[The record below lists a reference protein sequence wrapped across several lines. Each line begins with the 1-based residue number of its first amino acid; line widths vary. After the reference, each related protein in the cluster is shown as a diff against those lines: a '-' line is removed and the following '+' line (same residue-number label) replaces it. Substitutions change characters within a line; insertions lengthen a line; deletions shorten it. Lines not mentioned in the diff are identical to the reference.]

1 MLTHAKILQ
10 PCYAISMPLTH
21 ATHSNRAR
29 HLHQHK
35 KWSHMND
42 FSKQPTP
49 AQEDQPDSNAAPTQA
64 TPAQPAPAHP
74 APTQAT
80 PAGTSH
86 PLFDLLPLT
95 PDHKL
100 IPIDPEDALMR
111 YSSWVQ
117 SQGITL
123 WPHQEEA
130 LLDLASNEHVI
141 LGTPTGS
148 GKSLVAVGMC
158 YFACTQNKTIYYT
171 APIKALVSEK
181 FFYLVKLFGKDLV
194 GMITGDCV
202 INSEAPIICCTAEIL
217 AQDALRWETDSDIKL
232 VCMDEFHYFGD
243 KDRGW
248 AWQVPLLVLKDTQFL
263 LMSAT
268 LGDTTALAQKLK
280 SLTQR
285 DVSTITNAPRP
296 VPLSYSYSTLSLE
309 ASVELIMQQRG
320 VPVYIVCFAQ
330 SEAQKSAAALASF
343 GISNKEEREEI
354 KKELAGF
361 NFSTAYGKEL
371 KRLLLCGVGVHHAG
385 MLPRYR
391 LLVER
396 LAQKG
401 LLPVICGTDTLG
413 VGINV
418 PIHTVVLRALAKYD
432 GRRMRILNS
441 REFHQITGRAG
452 RSGFDTEGVVVSL
465 ATPYEIERLRARAK
479 AANDPKKLK
488 RIKVPK
494 PPEGYVGWSEHTFQ
508 KLIESE
514 PEALTPRLKITHAMV
529 LAEVMHGGAAYARLH
544 ALIKNSFQTAEEQE
558 KLIHACQE
566 IFATLMDAGVIVR
579 EEATGAAVQPGDDT
593 ADAQPTATTAV
604 QPKGDTAATTAGDTN
619 ATAAADTW
627 ENASYALAKD
637 IPSDFALDQMLAPFV
652 IAACELIDRESPNY
666 ALDIVSLVEAS
677 LENPPQIMKA
687 LVKEAKNKALAEM
700 KMEGI
705 DYEERMERLE
715 NVSYEKPLKE
725 LIDAAYTRYCAEVPW
740 AKDFQLYP
748 KSIVRAMLESAN
760 DFKGYVQ
767 KISISR
773 SEGTLL
779 RYLSDAWRV
788 LAKTIPQ
795 EFINDDL
802 ERIISWLHMLIRTT
816 DSSLLDEWE
825 MDSLTAKAPQTPRVG
840 PAQIVEDPH
849 GLEVMIHNALFKR
862 VLLASKND
870 SAALG
875 KLDEPFGFYE
885 RKWRSVLDEF
895 FEAHEA
901 LYINQ
906 DARSKRYFSVD
917 TREEKTQHLWHAH
930 ISFLDAEGDIDF
942 GISADVN
949 LDATKTAGEVIFMH
963 YRAGAIEDLMETDE
977 Q

>member
-1 MLTHAKILQ
+1 
-10 PCYAISMPLTH
+10 
-21 ATHSNRAR
+21 
-29 HLHQHK
+29 
-35 KWSHMND
+35 MND

-64 TPAQPAPAHP
+64 TPAQPASA
-74 APTQAT
+74 QAT
-80 PAGTSH
+80 PTGGTSH

-579 EEATGAAVQPGDDT
+579 GEATGAAAQPGDDAAGDQPAAGTTSDT
-593 ADAQPTATTAV
+593 AATQPAGDTTPDTAAVQPTATT
-604 QPKGDTAATTAGDTN
+604 
-619 ATAAADTW
+619 AADTW

-725 LIDAAYTRYCAEVPW
+725 LIDVAYMRYCAEVPW

-825 MDSLTAKAPQTPRVG
+825 MDSLTAKTPQTPRVG

-849 GLEVMIHNALFKR
+849 GLEIMIHNALFKR

-942 GISADVN
+942 GISADVD

>member
-1 MLTHAKILQ
+1 
-10 PCYAISMPLTH
+10 
-21 ATHSNRAR
+21 
-29 HLHQHK
+29 
-35 KWSHMND
+35 MND

-64 TPAQPAPAHP
+64 TPAQPAPAQP
-74 APTQAT
+74 ASAQAT
-80 PAGTSH
+80 PTGGTSH

-579 EEATGAAVQPGDDT
+579 EEATGAAAQPGDDT
-593 ADAQPTATTAV
+593 AGDQPAAGTTSDTAAV
-604 QPKGDTAATTAGDTN
+604 QPAGDTN
-619 ATAAADTW
+619 ATAAAVQPAATVAADTW

-725 LIDAAYTRYCAEVPW
+725 LIDVAYMRYCAEVPW

-825 MDSLTAKAPQTPRVG
+825 MDSLTAKTPQTPRVG
-840 PAQIVEDPH
+840 PVQIVEDPH
-849 GLEVMIHNALFKR
+849 GLEIMIHNALFKR

-942 GISADVN
+942 GISADVD

-963 YRAGAIEDLMETDE
+963 YRAGAIEDLMEADE
-977 Q
+977 L

>member
-1 MLTHAKILQ
+1 
-10 PCYAISMPLTH
+10 
-21 ATHSNRAR
+21 
-29 HLHQHK
+29 
-35 KWSHMND
+35 MND

-49 AQEDQPDSNAAPTQA
+49 AQEDQPDSNAASTQA
-64 TPAQPAPAHP
+64 TPAQPATAPA
-74 APTQAT
+74 QAT
-80 PAGTSH
+80 PTGGTSH
-86 PLFDLLPLT
+86 PLFDLLPFT

-514 PEALTPRLKITHAMV
+514 PEALTPQLKITHAMV

-579 EEATGAAVQPGDDT
+579 KEGTGADAQPGDDAAGDQPAAGTTSDT
-593 ADAQPTATTAV
+593 AATQPAGDTTPDTAAVQPTATT
-604 QPKGDTAATTAGDTN
+604 
-619 ATAAADTW
+619 AADTW

-700 KMEGI
+700 KMKGI

-725 LIDAAYTRYCAEVPW
+725 LIDVAYMRYCAEVPW

-825 MDSLTAKAPQTPRVG
+825 MDSLTAKTPQTPRVG

-849 GLEVMIHNALFKR
+849 GLEIMIHNALFKR

-942 GISADVN
+942 GISADVD
-949 LDATKTAGEVIFMH
+949 LDTTKTAGEVIFMH
-963 YRAGAIEDLMETDE
+963 YRAGAIEDLMEADE
-977 Q
+977 L

>member
-1 MLTHAKILQ
+1 
-10 PCYAISMPLTH
+10 
-21 ATHSNRAR
+21 
-29 HLHQHK
+29 
-35 KWSHMND
+35 MND

-49 AQEDQPDSNAAPTQA
+49 AQEDHPDSNAASTQA
-64 TPAQPAPAHP
+64 TPAQ
-74 APTQAT
+74 AT
-80 PAGTSH
+80 PTGGTSH

-593 ADAQPTATTAV
+593 AGDQPAAGTTS
-604 QPKGDTAATTAGDTN
+604 DTAATTAGDTN
-619 ATAAADTW
+619 ATVAADTW

-725 LIDAAYTRYCAEVPW
+725 LIDVAYMRYCAEVPW

-779 RYLSDAWRV
+779 RYLSDTWRV

-825 MDSLTAKAPQTPRVG
+825 MDSLTAKTPQTPRVG

-849 GLEVMIHNALFKR
+849 GLEIMIHNALFKR

>member
-1 MLTHAKILQ
+1 
-10 PCYAISMPLTH
+10 
-21 ATHSNRAR
+21 
-29 HLHQHK
+29 
-35 KWSHMND
+35 MND

-49 AQEDQPDSNAAPTQA
+49 AQEDHPDSNAASTQA
-64 TPAQPAPAHP
+64 TPAQPATAPA
-74 APTQAT
+74 QAT
-80 PAGTSH
+80 PTGGTSH

-544 ALIKNSFQTAEEQE
+544 ALIKNSFQTAEEQQ

-579 EEATGAAVQPGDDT
+579 EEGTGTDAQPGDDT
-593 ADAQPTATTAV
+593 ASDQPAAGTTS
-604 QPKGDTAATTAGDTN
+604 DTAATQPAGDTN
-619 ATAAADTW
+619 ATAAAVQPTATTAADTW
-627 ENASYALAKD
+627 ENASYTLAKD

-687 LVKEAKNKALAEM
+687 LVKEARNKALAEM

-825 MDSLTAKAPQTPRVG
+825 MDSLTAKTPQTPRVG

-849 GLEVMIHNALFKR
+849 GLEIMIHNALFKR

-895 FEAHEA
+895 FEAHES

-942 GISADVN
+942 GISADVD

-963 YRAGAIEDLMETDE
+963 YRAGAIEDLMEADE
-977 Q
+977 L

>member
-1 MLTHAKILQ
+1 
-10 PCYAISMPLTH
+10 
-21 ATHSNRAR
+21 
-29 HLHQHK
+29 
-35 KWSHMND
+35 MND

-64 TPAQPAPAHP
+64 TPAQPAPAQP
-74 APTQAT
+74 ASTQAT
-80 PAGTSH
+80 PTGGTSH

-529 LAEVMHGGAAYARLH
+529 LAEVMHGGAAYTRLH

-579 EEATGAAVQPGDDT
+579 EEATGTDAQPGNDTAGDQPTAGTTSDTAAVQP
-593 ADAQPTATTAV
+593 
-604 QPKGDTAATTAGDTN
+604 AGDTS
-619 ATAAADTW
+619 ATAAANTW

-849 GLEVMIHNALFKR
+849 GLEIMIHNALFKR

-942 GISADVN
+942 GISADVD

-963 YRAGAIEDLMETDE
+963 YRAGAIEDLMEADE
-977 Q
+977 L

>member
-1 MLTHAKILQ
+1 
-10 PCYAISMPLTH
+10 
-21 ATHSNRAR
+21 
-29 HLHQHK
+29 
-35 KWSHMND
+35 MND

-64 TPAQPAPAHP
+64 TPAQPATAS
-74 APTQAT
+74 AQAT
-80 PAGTSH
+80 PTGGTSH
-86 PLFDLLPLT
+86 PLFDLLPFT

-593 ADAQPTATTAV
+593 AGDQPAAGTTS
-604 QPKGDTAATTAGDTN
+604 DTAATTAGDTN
-619 ATAAADTW
+619 ATVAADTW

-725 LIDAAYTRYCAEVPW
+725 LIDVAYMRYCAEVPW

-825 MDSLTAKAPQTPRVG
+825 MDSLTAKTPQTPRVG

-849 GLEVMIHNALFKR
+849 GLEIMIHNALFKR

-942 GISADVN
+942 GISADVD

-963 YRAGAIEDLMETDE
+963 YRAGAIEDLMEADE
-977 Q
+977 L

>member
-1 MLTHAKILQ
+1 
-10 PCYAISMPLTH
+10 
-21 ATHSNRAR
+21 
-29 HLHQHK
+29 
-35 KWSHMND
+35 MND

-64 TPAQPAPAHP
+64 TPAQPASTQ
-74 APTQAT
+74 PTPT
-80 PAGTSH
+80 GGTSH

-579 EEATGAAVQPGDDT
+579 EEATGAAAQPGDDT
-593 ADAQPTATTAV
+593 AGDQPAAGTTS
-604 QPKGDTAATTAGDTN
+604 DTAATTAGDTN
-619 ATAAADTW
+619 ATVAADTW

-637 IPSDFALDQMLAPFV
+637 IPNDFALDQMLAPFV

-725 LIDAAYTRYCAEVPW
+725 LIDVAYMRYCAEVPW

-825 MDSLTAKAPQTPRVG
+825 MDSLTAKTPQTPRVG

-849 GLEVMIHNALFKR
+849 GLEIMIHNALFKR

-942 GISADVN
+942 GISADVD

-963 YRAGAIEDLMETDE
+963 YRAGAIEDLMEADE
-977 Q
+977 L

>member
-1 MLTHAKILQ
+1 
-10 PCYAISMPLTH
+10 
-21 ATHSNRAR
+21 
-29 HLHQHK
+29 
-35 KWSHMND
+35 MND

-64 TPAQPAPAHP
+64 TPAQPAPAQP

-80 PAGTSH
+80 PTSSTSH

-579 EEATGAAVQPGDDT
+579 EEATGAAAQPRDDT
-593 ADAQPTATTAV
+593 AGDQPAAGTTS
-604 QPKGDTAATTAGDTN
+604 DTAATTAGDTN
-619 ATAAADTW
+619 ATVAADTW

-687 LVKEAKNKALAEM
+687 LVKEARNKALAEM

-779 RYLSDAWRV
+779 HYLSDAWRV

-825 MDSLTAKAPQTPRVG
+825 MDSLTAKTPQTPRVG

-849 GLEVMIHNALFKR
+849 GLEIMIHNALFKR

-942 GISADVN
+942 GISADVD

-963 YRAGAIEDLMETDE
+963 YRAGAIEDLMEADE
-977 Q
+977 L

>member
-1 MLTHAKILQ
+1 
-10 PCYAISMPLTH
+10 
-21 ATHSNRAR
+21 
-29 HLHQHK
+29 
-35 KWSHMND
+35 MND

-49 AQEDQPDSNAAPTQA
+49 AQEDHPDSNAASTQA
-64 TPAQPAPAHP
+64 TPAQPATAPA
-74 APTQAT
+74 QAT
-80 PAGTSH
+80 PTGGTSH

-579 EEATGAAVQPGDDT
+579 GEATGAAAQPGDDT
-593 ADAQPTATTAV
+593 AGDQPAAGTTS
-604 QPKGDTAATTAGDTN
+604 DTAATTAGDTN
-619 ATAAADTW
+619 ATTAADTW

-825 MDSLTAKAPQTPRVG
+825 MDSLTAKTPQTPRVG

-849 GLEVMIHNALFKR
+849 GLEIMIHNALFKR

-942 GISADVN
+942 GISADVD

-963 YRAGAIEDLMETDE
+963 YRAGAIEDLMEADE
-977 Q
+977 L

>member
-1 MLTHAKILQ
+1 
-10 PCYAISMPLTH
+10 
-21 ATHSNRAR
+21 
-29 HLHQHK
+29 
-35 KWSHMND
+35 MND

-64 TPAQPAPAHP
+64 TPAQPASA
-74 APTQAT
+74 QAT
-80 PAGTSH
+80 PTGGTSH

-544 ALIKNSFQTAEEQE
+544 ALIKNSFQTAEEQQ

-579 EEATGAAVQPGDDT
+579 EEGTGTDAQPGDDT
-593 ADAQPTATTAV
+593 ASDQPAAGTTS
-604 QPKGDTAATTAGDTN
+604 DTAATQPAGDTN
-619 ATAAADTW
+619 ATAAAVQPTATTAADTW
-627 ENASYALAKD
+627 ENASYTLAKD

-687 LVKEAKNKALAEM
+687 LVKEARNKALAEM

-849 GLEVMIHNALFKR
+849 GLEIMIHNALFKR

-942 GISADVN
+942 GISADVD

>member
-1 MLTHAKILQ
+1 
-10 PCYAISMPLTH
+10 
-21 ATHSNRAR
+21 
-29 HLHQHK
+29 
-35 KWSHMND
+35 
-42 FSKQPTP
+42 
-49 AQEDQPDSNAAPTQA
+49 
-64 TPAQPAPAHP
+64 
-74 APTQAT
+74 
-80 PAGTSH
+80 
-86 PLFDLLPLT
+86 
-95 PDHKL
+95 
-100 IPIDPEDALMR
+100 
-111 YSSWVQ
+111 
-117 SQGITL
+117 
-123 WPHQEEA
+123 
-130 LLDLASNEHVI
+130 
-141 LGTPTGS
+141 
-148 GKSLVAVGMC
+148 
-158 YFACTQNKTIYYT
+158 
-171 APIKALVSEK
+171 
-181 FFYLVKLFGKDLV
+181 
-194 GMITGDCV
+194 
-202 INSEAPIICCTAEIL
+202 
-217 AQDALRWETDSDIKL
+217 
-232 VCMDEFHYFGD
+232 
-243 KDRGW
+243 
-248 AWQVPLLVLKDTQFL
+248 
-263 LMSAT
+263 
-268 LGDTTALAQKLK
+268 
-280 SLTQR
+280 
-285 DVSTITNAPRP
+285 
-296 VPLSYSYSTLSLE
+296 
-309 ASVELIMQQRG
+309 
-320 VPVYIVCFAQ
+320 
-330 SEAQKSAAALASF
+330 
-343 GISNKEEREEI
+343 
-354 KKELAGF
+354 
-361 NFSTAYGKEL
+361 
-371 KRLLLCGVGVHHAG
+371 
-385 MLPRYR
+385 
-391 LLVER
+391 
-396 LAQKG
+396 
-401 LLPVICGTDTLG
+401 
-413 VGINV
+413 
-418 PIHTVVLRALAKYD
+418 
-432 GRRMRILNS
+432 
-441 REFHQITGRAG
+441 
-452 RSGFDTEGVVVSL
+452 
-465 ATPYEIERLRARAK
+465 
-479 AANDPKKLK
+479 
-488 RIKVPK
+488 
-494 PPEGYVGWSEHTFQ
+494 
-508 KLIESE
+508 
-514 PEALTPRLKITHAMV
+514 
-529 LAEVMHGGAAYARLH
+529 
-544 ALIKNSFQTAEEQE
+544 
-558 KLIHACQE
+558 
-566 IFATLMDAGVIVR
+566 
-579 EEATGAAVQPGDDT
+579 
-593 ADAQPTATTAV
+593 
-604 QPKGDTAATTAGDTN
+604 
-619 ATAAADTW
+619 
-627 ENASYALAKD
+627 
-637 IPSDFALDQMLAPFV
+637 MLAPFV

-849 GLEVMIHNALFKR
+849 GLEIMIHNALFKR

-942 GISADVN
+942 GISADVD

-963 YRAGAIEDLMETDE
+963 YRAGAIEDLMEADE
-977 Q
+977 L

>member
-1 MLTHAKILQ
+1 
-10 PCYAISMPLTH
+10 
-21 ATHSNRAR
+21 
-29 HLHQHK
+29 
-35 KWSHMND
+35 MND

-64 TPAQPAPAHP
+64 TPAQPASA
-74 APTQAT
+74 QAT
-80 PAGTSH
+80 PTGGTSH

-593 ADAQPTATTAV
+593 AGDQPAAGTTS
-604 QPKGDTAATTAGDTN
+604 DTAATTAGDTN
-619 ATAAADTW
+619 ATVAADTW

-725 LIDAAYTRYCAEVPW
+725 LIDVAYMRYCAEVPW

-849 GLEVMIHNALFKR
+849 GLEIMIHNALFKR

-942 GISADVN
+942 GISADVD

-963 YRAGAIEDLMETDE
+963 YRAGAIEDLMEADE
-977 Q
+977 L

>member
-1 MLTHAKILQ
+1 
-10 PCYAISMPLTH
+10 
-21 ATHSNRAR
+21 
-29 HLHQHK
+29 
-35 KWSHMND
+35 MND

-49 AQEDQPDSNAAPTQA
+49 AQEDQPDSNAASTQA
-64 TPAQPAPAHP
+64 TPAQPAT

-80 PAGTSH
+80 PTSSTSH

-579 EEATGAAVQPGDDT
+579 KEATGAAAQPGDDT
-593 ADAQPTATTAV
+593 AAV
-604 QPKGDTAATTAGDTN
+604 QPAAGTTSDTDAATAAGDTTSDTAAVQPAGDTTSDTAATAAADTN
-619 ATAAADTW
+619 AATADDTW

-687 LVKEAKNKALAEM
+687 LVKEARNKALAEM

-825 MDSLTAKAPQTPRVG
+825 MDSLTAKTPQTPRVG

-849 GLEVMIHNALFKR
+849 GLEIMIHNALFKR

-895 FEAHEA
+895 FEAHES

-942 GISADVN
+942 GISADVD

-963 YRAGAIEDLMETDE
+963 YRAGAIEDLMEADE
-977 Q
+977 L

>member
-1 MLTHAKILQ
+1 
-10 PCYAISMPLTH
+10 
-21 ATHSNRAR
+21 
-29 HLHQHK
+29 
-35 KWSHMND
+35 MND

-64 TPAQPAPAHP
+64 TPAQPAPAQP
-74 APTQAT
+74 ASAQAT
-80 PAGTSH
+80 PTGGTSH

-579 EEATGAAVQPGDDT
+579 EEGTGTDAQPGNDTAGDQPAAGTTSDTAAVQP
-593 ADAQPTATTAV
+593 
-604 QPKGDTAATTAGDTN
+604 AAADTN
-619 ATAAADTW
+619 ATTAADTW

-725 LIDAAYTRYCAEVPW
+725 LIDVAYMRYCAEVPW

-825 MDSLTAKAPQTPRVG
+825 MDSLTAKTPQTPRVG

-849 GLEVMIHNALFKR
+849 GLEIMIHNALFKR

-942 GISADVN
+942 GISADVD

-963 YRAGAIEDLMETDE
+963 YRAGAIEDLMEADE
-977 Q
+977 L

>member
-1 MLTHAKILQ
+1 
-10 PCYAISMPLTH
+10 
-21 ATHSNRAR
+21 
-29 HLHQHK
+29 
-35 KWSHMND
+35 MND

-49 AQEDQPDSNAAPTQA
+49 AQEDHPDSKAVAEQPASTQA
-64 TPAQPAPAHP
+64 TP
-74 APTQAT
+74 TSS
-80 PAGTSH
+80 TSH

-309 ASVELIMQQRG
+309 ASVELIMQKRG

-579 EEATGAAVQPGDDT
+579 GEATGAAVQPGDDT
-593 ADAQPTATTAV
+593 AGDQPAAGTTS
-604 QPKGDTAATTAGDTN
+604 DTAATTASDTN
-619 ATAAADTW
+619 ATTAAVQPAATTAADTW
-627 ENASYALAKD
+627 ENASYTLAKD

-825 MDSLTAKAPQTPRVG
+825 MDSLTAKTPQTPRVG

-849 GLEVMIHNALFKR
+849 GLEIMIHNALFKR

-942 GISADVN
+942 GISADVD

>member
-1 MLTHAKILQ
+1 
-10 PCYAISMPLTH
+10 
-21 ATHSNRAR
+21 
-29 HLHQHK
+29 
-35 KWSHMND
+35 MND

-49 AQEDQPDSNAAPTQA
+49 AQEDHPDSNAASTQA
-64 TPAQPAPAHP
+64 TPAQPATAPA
-74 APTQAT
+74 QAT
-80 PAGTSH
+80 PTGGTSH

-579 EEATGAAVQPGDDT
+579 KEGTGADAQPGDDAAGDQPAAGTTSDT
-593 ADAQPTATTAV
+593 AATQPAGDTTPDTAAVQPTATT
-604 QPKGDTAATTAGDTN
+604 
-619 ATAAADTW
+619 AADTW

-725 LIDAAYTRYCAEVPW
+725 LIDVAYMRYCAEVPW

-825 MDSLTAKAPQTPRVG
+825 MDSLTAKTPQTPRVG

-849 GLEVMIHNALFKR
+849 GLEIMIHNALFKR

-942 GISADVN
+942 GISADVD

-963 YRAGAIEDLMETDE
+963 YRAGAIEDLMEADE
-977 Q
+977 L

>member
-1 MLTHAKILQ
+1 
-10 PCYAISMPLTH
+10 
-21 ATHSNRAR
+21 
-29 HLHQHK
+29 
-35 KWSHMND
+35 MND

-64 TPAQPAPAHP
+64 TPAQPAPAQP
-74 APTQAT
+74 ASAQAT
-80 PAGTSH
+80 PTGGTSH

-100 IPIDPEDALMR
+100 IPIDSEDALMR

-579 EEATGAAVQPGDDT
+579 EEATGAAAQPGNDT
-593 ADAQPTATTAV
+593 AAV
-604 QPKGDTAATTAGDTN
+604 QPAAGTTSDAAATTAGDTN
-619 ATAAADTW
+619 ATVAADTW

-825 MDSLTAKAPQTPRVG
+825 MDSLTAKTPQTPRVG

-849 GLEVMIHNALFKR
+849 GLEIMIHNALFKR

-942 GISADVN
+942 GISADVD

>member
-1 MLTHAKILQ
+1 
-10 PCYAISMPLTH
+10 
-21 ATHSNRAR
+21 
-29 HLHQHK
+29 
-35 KWSHMND
+35 MND

-64 TPAQPAPAHP
+64 TPAQPAPAQP
-74 APTQAT
+74 ASTQAT
-80 PAGTSH
+80 PTGGTSH

-579 EEATGAAVQPGDDT
+579 GEATGAAAQPGDDT
-593 ADAQPTATTAV
+593 AGDQPAAGTTS
-604 QPKGDTAATTAGDTN
+604 DTAATTAGDTN
-619 ATAAADTW
+619 ATTAADTW

-677 LENPPQIMKA
+677 LENPPQIMKV

-825 MDSLTAKAPQTPRVG
+825 MDSLTAKTPQTPRVG

-849 GLEVMIHNALFKR
+849 GLEIMIHNALFKR

-942 GISADVN
+942 GISADVD

-963 YRAGAIEDLMETDE
+963 YRAGAIEDLMEADE
-977 Q
+977 L

>member
-1 MLTHAKILQ
+1 
-10 PCYAISMPLTH
+10 
-21 ATHSNRAR
+21 
-29 HLHQHK
+29 
-35 KWSHMND
+35 MND

-64 TPAQPAPAHP
+64 TPAQPAPAQP
-74 APTQAT
+74 ASAQAT
-80 PAGTSH
+80 PTGGTSH

-354 KKELAGF
+354 KKELSGF
-361 NFSTAYGKEL
+361 NFSTSYGKEL

-529 LAEVMHGGAAYARLH
+529 LAEVMHGGAAYTRLH
-544 ALIKNSFQTAEEQE
+544 ALIKNSFQTAEEQQ

-593 ADAQPTATTAV
+593 AGDQPAAGTTS
-604 QPKGDTAATTAGDTN
+604 DTAATTAGDTN
-619 ATAAADTW
+619 ATTAADTW

-677 LENPPQIMKA
+677 LENPPQIMKV

-825 MDSLTAKAPQTPRVG
+825 MDSLTAKTPQTPRVG

-849 GLEVMIHNALFKR
+849 GLEIMIHNALFKR

-895 FEAHEA
+895 FEAHES

-942 GISADVN
+942 GISADVD

-963 YRAGAIEDLMETDE
+963 YRAGAIEDLMEADE
-977 Q
+977 L

>member
-1 MLTHAKILQ
+1 
-10 PCYAISMPLTH
+10 
-21 ATHSNRAR
+21 
-29 HLHQHK
+29 
-35 KWSHMND
+35 MND
-42 FSKQPTP
+42 FCKQPTP

-64 TPAQPAPAHP
+64 TPAQPAPAQP
-74 APTQAT
+74 ASAQAT
-80 PAGTSH
+80 PTGGTSH

-579 EEATGAAVQPGDDT
+579 GEATGAAAQPGDDT
-593 ADAQPTATTAV
+593 AGDQPAAGTTS
-604 QPKGDTAATTAGDTN
+604 DTAATTAGDTN
-619 ATAAADTW
+619 ATTAADTW

-652 IAACELIDRESPNY
+652 IATCELIDRESPNY

-825 MDSLTAKAPQTPRVG
+825 MDSLTAKTPQTPRVG

-849 GLEVMIHNALFKR
+849 GLEIMIHNALFKR

-942 GISADVN
+942 GISADVD

-963 YRAGAIEDLMETDE
+963 YRAGAIEDLMEADE
-977 Q
+977 L

>member
-1 MLTHAKILQ
+1 
-10 PCYAISMPLTH
+10 
-21 ATHSNRAR
+21 
-29 HLHQHK
+29 
-35 KWSHMND
+35 MND

-49 AQEDQPDSNAAPTQA
+49 AQEDQPDSNAASTQA
-64 TPAQPAPAHP
+64 TPAQPAPAQP
-74 APTQAT
+74 ASTQAT
-80 PAGTSH
+80 PTGGTSH

-479 AANDPKKLK
+479 ADNDPKKLK

-529 LAEVMHGGAAYARLH
+529 LAEVMHGGAAYARLY

-579 EEATGAAVQPGDDT
+579 GEATGAAAQPGDD
-593 ADAQPTATTAV
+593 AAAAAAGDTTS
-604 QPKGDTAATTAGDTN
+604 DTAATTAGDTN
-619 ATAAADTW
+619 ATTADVQPTATTADDTW

-700 KMEGI
+700 KMEGV

-825 MDSLTAKAPQTPRVG
+825 MDSLTAKTPQTPRVG

-849 GLEVMIHNALFKR
+849 GLEIMIHNALFKR

-942 GISADVN
+942 GISADVD

>member
-1 MLTHAKILQ
+1 
-10 PCYAISMPLTH
+10 
-21 ATHSNRAR
+21 
-29 HLHQHK
+29 
-35 KWSHMND
+35 MND

-64 TPAQPAPAHP
+64 TPAQPAPAQP
-74 APTQAT
+74 ASTQAT
-80 PAGTSH
+80 PTGGTSH

-248 AWQVPLLVLKDTQFL
+248 AWQVPLLALKDTQFL

-579 EEATGAAVQPGDDT
+579 EEATGAAAQPEDDT
-593 ADAQPTATTAV
+593 AAV
-604 QPKGDTAATTAGDTN
+604 QPAAGTTSDAAATTAGDTN
-619 ATAAADTW
+619 ATVAADTW

-725 LIDAAYTRYCAEVPW
+725 LIDAAYTRYCEEVPW

-825 MDSLTAKAPQTPRVG
+825 MDSLTAKTPQTPRVG

-849 GLEVMIHNALFKR
+849 GLEIMIHNALFKR

-942 GISADVN
+942 GISADVD

>member
-1 MLTHAKILQ
+1 
-10 PCYAISMPLTH
+10 
-21 ATHSNRAR
+21 
-29 HLHQHK
+29 
-35 KWSHMND
+35 MND

-64 TPAQPAPAHP
+64 TPAQPAPAQP
-74 APTQAT
+74 APAQAT
-80 PAGTSH
+80 PTGGTSH

-579 EEATGAAVQPGDDT
+579 KEGTGADAQPGDDAAGDQPAAGTTSDT
-593 ADAQPTATTAV
+593 AATQPAGDTTPDTAAVQPTATT
-604 QPKGDTAATTAGDTN
+604 
-619 ATAAADTW
+619 AADTW

-725 LIDAAYTRYCAEVPW
+725 LIDVAYMRYCAEVPW

-825 MDSLTAKAPQTPRVG
+825 MDSLTAKTPQTPRVG

-849 GLEVMIHNALFKR
+849 GLEIMIHNALFKR

-942 GISADVN
+942 GISADVD

-963 YRAGAIEDLMETDE
+963 YRAGAIEDLMEADE
-977 Q
+977 L

>member
-1 MLTHAKILQ
+1 
-10 PCYAISMPLTH
+10 
-21 ATHSNRAR
+21 
-29 HLHQHK
+29 
-35 KWSHMND
+35 MND

-64 TPAQPAPAHP
+64 TPAQPAPAQP
-74 APTQAT
+74 ASTQAT
-80 PAGTSH
+80 PTGGTSH

-579 EEATGAAVQPGDDT
+579 GEATGAAAQPGDDT
-593 ADAQPTATTAV
+593 AGDQPAAGTTS
-604 QPKGDTAATTAGDTN
+604 DTAATTAGDTN
-619 ATAAADTW
+619 ATTAADTW

-825 MDSLTAKAPQTPRVG
+825 MDSLTAKTPQTPRVG

-849 GLEVMIHNALFKR
+849 GLEIMIHNALFKR

-942 GISADVN
+942 GISADVD
-949 LDATKTAGEVIFMH
+949 LDATKTAGEVVFMH
-963 YRAGAIEDLMETDE
+963 YRAGAIEDLMEADE
-977 Q
+977 L

>member
-1 MLTHAKILQ
+1 
-10 PCYAISMPLTH
+10 
-21 ATHSNRAR
+21 
-29 HLHQHK
+29 
-35 KWSHMND
+35 MND

-64 TPAQPAPAHP
+64 TPAQPASTQ
-74 APTQAT
+74 PTPT
-80 PAGTSH
+80 GGTSH

-579 EEATGAAVQPGDDT
+579 GEATGTAAQPGDDT
-593 ADAQPTATTAV
+593 AGDQPAAGTTS
-604 QPKGDTAATTAGDTN
+604 DTAATTAGDTN
-619 ATAAADTW
+619 ATAAAVQPTATTADDTW

-687 LVKEAKNKALAEM
+687 LVKEARNKALAEM

-825 MDSLTAKAPQTPRVG
+825 MDSLTAKTPQTPRVG

-849 GLEVMIHNALFKR
+849 GLEIMIHNALFKR

-895 FEAHEA
+895 FEAHES

-942 GISADVN
+942 GISADVD

-963 YRAGAIEDLMETDE
+963 YRAGAIEDLMEADE
-977 Q
+977 L

>member
-1 MLTHAKILQ
+1 
-10 PCYAISMPLTH
+10 
-21 ATHSNRAR
+21 
-29 HLHQHK
+29 
-35 KWSHMND
+35 MND

-64 TPAQPAPAHP
+64 TPAQPAPAQP
-74 APTQAT
+74 ASAQAT
-80 PAGTSH
+80 PTGGTSH

-579 EEATGAAVQPGDDT
+579 GEATGAAAQPGDDT
-593 ADAQPTATTAV
+593 AGDQPAAGTTS
-604 QPKGDTAATTAGDTN
+604 DTAATTAGDTN
-619 ATAAADTW
+619 ATTAAVQPAATAAANTW

-725 LIDAAYTRYCAEVPW
+725 LIDVAYMRYCAEVPW

-825 MDSLTAKAPQTPRVG
+825 MDSLTAKTPQTPRVG

-849 GLEVMIHNALFKR
+849 GLEIMIHNALFKR

-942 GISADVN
+942 GISADVD

-963 YRAGAIEDLMETDE
+963 YRAGAIEDLMEADE
-977 Q
+977 L

>member
-1 MLTHAKILQ
+1 
-10 PCYAISMPLTH
+10 
-21 ATHSNRAR
+21 
-29 HLHQHK
+29 
-35 KWSHMND
+35 MND

-64 TPAQPAPAHP
+64 TPAQPATAPA
-74 APTQAT
+74 QAT
-80 PAGTSH
+80 PTGGTSH

-579 EEATGAAVQPGDDT
+579 EEGTGTDAQPGDDT
-593 ADAQPTATTAV
+593 ASDQPAAGTTS
-604 QPKGDTAATTAGDTN
+604 DTAATQPAGDTN
-619 ATAAADTW
+619 ATAAAVQPAATTAADTW
-627 ENASYALAKD
+627 ENASYTLAKD

-687 LVKEAKNKALAEM
+687 LVKEARNKALAEM

-825 MDSLTAKAPQTPRVG
+825 MDSLTAKTPQTPRVG
-840 PAQIVEDPH
+840 PVQIVEDPH
-849 GLEVMIHNALFKR
+849 GLEIMIHNALFKR

-942 GISADVN
+942 GISADVD

>member
-1 MLTHAKILQ
+1 
-10 PCYAISMPLTH
+10 
-21 ATHSNRAR
+21 
-29 HLHQHK
+29 
-35 KWSHMND
+35 MND

-64 TPAQPAPAHP
+64 TPAQPAPAQP
-74 APTQAT
+74 ASAQAT
-80 PAGTSH
+80 PTGGTSH

-579 EEATGAAVQPGDDT
+579 GEATGAAAQPGDDT
-593 ADAQPTATTAV
+593 AGDQPAAGTTS
-604 QPKGDTAATTAGDTN
+604 DTAATTAGDTN
-619 ATAAADTW
+619 ATTAADTW

-825 MDSLTAKAPQTPRVG
+825 MDSLTAKTPQTPRVG

-849 GLEVMIHNALFKR
+849 GLEIMIHNALFKR

-942 GISADVN
+942 GISADVD

>member
-1 MLTHAKILQ
+1 
-10 PCYAISMPLTH
+10 
-21 ATHSNRAR
+21 
-29 HLHQHK
+29 
-35 KWSHMND
+35 MND

-64 TPAQPAPAHP
+64 TPAQPAPAQP
-74 APTQAT
+74 ASTQAT
-80 PAGTSH
+80 PTGGTSH

-544 ALIKNSFQTAEEQE
+544 ALIKNSFQTAEEQQ

-579 EEATGAAVQPGDDT
+579 EEGTGTDAQPGDDT
-593 ADAQPTATTAV
+593 ASDQPAAGTTSDTAATQPAGDTNAATAAVQPTATTA
-604 QPKGDTAATTAGDTN
+604 D
-619 ATAAADTW
+619 DTW

-687 LVKEAKNKALAEM
+687 LVKEARNKALAEM

-825 MDSLTAKAPQTPRVG
+825 MDSLTAKTPQTPRVG

-849 GLEVMIHNALFKR
+849 GLEIMIHNALFKR

-895 FEAHEA
+895 FEAHES

-942 GISADVN
+942 GISADVD

-963 YRAGAIEDLMETDE
+963 YRAGAIEDLMEADE
-977 Q
+977 L

>member
-1 MLTHAKILQ
+1 
-10 PCYAISMPLTH
+10 
-21 ATHSNRAR
+21 
-29 HLHQHK
+29 
-35 KWSHMND
+35 MND

-64 TPAQPAPAHP
+64 TPAQPAPAQP
-74 APTQAT
+74 ASTQAT
-80 PAGTSH
+80 PTGGTSH

-309 ASVELIMQQRG
+309 ASVELVMQQRG

-544 ALIKNSFQTAEEQE
+544 ALIKNSFQTAEEQQ

-579 EEATGAAVQPGDDT
+579 EEGTGTDAQPGDDT
-593 ADAQPTATTAV
+593 ASDQPAAGTTSDTAATQPAGDTNAATAAVQPTATTA
-604 QPKGDTAATTAGDTN
+604 D
-619 ATAAADTW
+619 DTW

-687 LVKEAKNKALAEM
+687 LVKEARNKALAEM

-825 MDSLTAKAPQTPRVG
+825 MDSLTAKTPQTPRVG

-849 GLEVMIHNALFKR
+849 GLEIMIHNALFKR

-895 FEAHEA
+895 FEAHES

-942 GISADVN
+942 GISADVD

>member
-1 MLTHAKILQ
+1 
-10 PCYAISMPLTH
+10 
-21 ATHSNRAR
+21 
-29 HLHQHK
+29 
-35 KWSHMND
+35 MND

-49 AQEDQPDSNAAPTQA
+49 AQEDHPDSNAAPTQA
-64 TPAQPAPAHP
+64 TPAQPAPAQPAPAQP

-80 PAGTSH
+80 PTGGTSH

-268 LGDTTALAQKLK
+268 LGDTTTLAQKLK
-280 SLTQR
+280 SLTHR

-320 VPVYIVCFAQ
+320 VPAYIVCFAQ

-343 GISNKEEREEI
+343 GISNKAEREEI

-452 RSGFDTEGVVVSL
+452 RSGFDTKGVVVSL

-579 EEATGAAVQPGDDT
+579 EEATGTDAQPGNDTAAVQPAAGTASDT
-593 ADAQPTATTAV
+593 AAV
-604 QPKGDTAATTAGDTN
+604 QPAGDTN
-619 ATAAADTW
+619 ATAAAVQPAATVTADTW

-825 MDSLTAKAPQTPRVG
+825 MDSLTAKTPQTPRVG

-849 GLEVMIHNALFKR
+849 GLEIMIHNALFKR

-906 DARSKRYFSVD
+906 DARSRRYFSVD

-942 GISADVN
+942 GISADVD

>member
-1 MLTHAKILQ
+1 
-10 PCYAISMPLTH
+10 
-21 ATHSNRAR
+21 
-29 HLHQHK
+29 
-35 KWSHMND
+35 MND

-64 TPAQPAPAHP
+64 TPAQPAPAQP
-74 APTQAT
+74 ASAQAT
-80 PAGTSH
+80 PTGGTSH

-579 EEATGAAVQPGDDT
+579 EEATGAAAQPGDDT
-593 ADAQPTATTAV
+593 AAV
-604 QPKGDTAATTAGDTN
+604 QPAAGTTSDAAATTAGDTN
-619 ATAAADTW
+619 ATVAADTW

-652 IAACELIDRESPNY
+652 IAACELINRESPNY

-825 MDSLTAKAPQTPRVG
+825 MDSLTAKTPQTPRVG

-849 GLEVMIHNALFKR
+849 GLEIMIHNALFKR

-906 DARSKRYFSVD
+906 DARSKSYFSVD

-942 GISADVN
+942 GISADVD

-963 YRAGAIEDLMETDE
+963 YRAGAIEDLMETDK

>member
-1 MLTHAKILQ
+1 
-10 PCYAISMPLTH
+10 
-21 ATHSNRAR
+21 
-29 HLHQHK
+29 
-35 KWSHMND
+35 MND

-49 AQEDQPDSNAAPTQA
+49 AQEDHPDSNAASTQA
-64 TPAQPAPAHP
+64 TPAQPAPAQP
-74 APTQAT
+74 ASAQAT
-80 PAGTSH
+80 PTGGTSH

-100 IPIDPEDALMR
+100 IPIDSEDALMR

-579 EEATGAAVQPGDDT
+579 EEATGAAAQPGDDT
-593 ADAQPTATTAV
+593 AGDQPAAGTTS
-604 QPKGDTAATTAGDTN
+604 DTAATTAGDTN
-619 ATAAADTW
+619 ATVAADTW

-725 LIDAAYTRYCAEVPW
+725 LIDAAYTRYCEEVPW

-849 GLEVMIHNALFKR
+849 GLEIMIHNALFKR

-942 GISADVN
+942 GISADVD

>member
-1 MLTHAKILQ
+1 
-10 PCYAISMPLTH
+10 
-21 ATHSNRAR
+21 
-29 HLHQHK
+29 
-35 KWSHMND
+35 MND

-49 AQEDQPDSNAAPTQA
+49 AQEDHPDSNAASTQA
-64 TPAQPAPAHP
+64 TPAQPATAPA
-74 APTQAT
+74 QAT
-80 PAGTSH
+80 PTGGTSH
-86 PLFDLLPLT
+86 PLFDLLPFT

-579 EEATGAAVQPGDDT
+579 EEATGAAAQPGDDT
-593 ADAQPTATTAV
+593 AGDQPAAGTTS
-604 QPKGDTAATTAGDTN
+604 DTAATTAGDTN
-619 ATAAADTW
+619 ATVAADTW

-687 LVKEAKNKALAEM
+687 LVKEAKNKALPEM

-825 MDSLTAKAPQTPRVG
+825 MDSLTAKTPQTPRVG

-849 GLEVMIHNALFKR
+849 GLEIMIHNALFKR

-895 FEAHEA
+895 FEAHES

-917 TREEKTQHLWHAH
+917 TREEKTQHRWHAH
-930 ISFLDAEGDIDF
+930 ISFLDAESDIDF
-942 GISADVN
+942 GISADVD

-963 YRAGAIEDLMETDE
+963 YRAGAIEDLMEADE
-977 Q
+977 L

>member
-1 MLTHAKILQ
+1 
-10 PCYAISMPLTH
+10 
-21 ATHSNRAR
+21 
-29 HLHQHK
+29 
-35 KWSHMND
+35 MND

-49 AQEDQPDSNAAPTQA
+49 AQEDQPDSNAVAKQA
-64 TPAQPAPAHP
+64 APAQPAPTQ
-74 APTQAT
+74 PTPT
-80 PAGTSH
+80 GGTSH

-579 EEATGAAVQPGDDT
+579 GEATGAAAQPGDDT
-593 ADAQPTATTAV
+593 AGDQPAAGTTS
-604 QPKGDTAATTAGDTN
+604 DTAATTAGDTN
-619 ATAAADTW
+619 ATTAADTW

-677 LENPPQIMKA
+677 LENPPQIMKV

-825 MDSLTAKAPQTPRVG
+825 MDSLTAKTPQTPRVG

-849 GLEVMIHNALFKR
+849 GLEIMIHNALFKR

-942 GISADVN
+942 GISADVD

-963 YRAGAIEDLMETDE
+963 YRAGAIEDLMEADE
-977 Q
+977 L

>member
-1 MLTHAKILQ
+1 
-10 PCYAISMPLTH
+10 
-21 ATHSNRAR
+21 
-29 HLHQHK
+29 
-35 KWSHMND
+35 MND

-49 AQEDQPDSNAAPTQA
+49 AQEDQPDSNAAPTQT
-64 TPAQPAPAHP
+64 TPAQPAPAQP
-74 APTQAT
+74 ASTQAT
-80 PAGTSH
+80 PTGGTSH

-579 EEATGAAVQPGDDT
+579 KEGTGADAQPGDD
-593 ADAQPTATTAV
+593 AAGDQPAAGTTS
-604 QPKGDTAATTAGDTN
+604 DTAATTAD
-619 ATAAADTW
+619 DTW

-725 LIDAAYTRYCAEVPW
+725 LIDVAYMRYCAEVPW

-849 GLEVMIHNALFKR
+849 GLEIMIHNALFKR

-870 SAALG
+870 SASLG

-942 GISADVN
+942 GISADVD